1 MVRRERILSPPFTIY
16 HSPFTNSPCQPSPSG
31 LCCTPVNHTGSP
43 VPNPT
48 VVAIIPA
55 RYSSS
60 RLPGKPLL
68 EIQGRPMVVH
78 VAERALAAAS
88 VSRAVV
94 ATDDRRIYDAV
105 KAAGHEALMTSPA
118 HASGS

>member
-1 MVRRERILSPPFTIY
+1 MSDKRERAPARKILSLITC
-16 HSPFTNSPCQPSPSG
+16 HSSRLG
-31 LCCTPVNHTGSP
+31 LSCKPVNQAGSP

-78 VAERALAAAS
+78 VVERALAAS
-88 VSRAVV
+88 CVSRAVV
-94 ATDDRRIYDAV
+94 ATDDGRIFDAV
-105 KAAGHEALMTSPA
+105 SAPGH
-118 HASGS
+118 